1 MKNIYWDN
9 MINGDKAAFL
19 SIYHNHY
26 RALFYYGFSLT
37 ADRELTKDCIQELFL
52 DIWNTR
58 PTLNK
63 EVENIQSYLFTWLRR
78 KISRTQSR
86 LLKEKSYEQSREVNE
101 TKEFSYEEL
110 LIAFQQT
117 EEKKEQL
124 SRALE
129 TLTKKQLEIIRLK
142 FFENLSYAAIS
153 EKTSLSTRT
162 VYNLIYVAI
171 SRLRESMTILV

>member
-1 MKNIYWDN
+1 MKNIFWDN
-9 MINGDKAAFL
+9 MINGDKEAFL
-19 SIYHNHY
+19 AIYHNHY

-63 EVENIQSYLFTWLRR
+63 EVENVQSYLFTWLRR

-86 LLKEKSYEQSREVNE
+86 LSKEKSYEQSVEVNE

-124 SRALE
+124 ARALE

-153 EKTSLSTRT
+153 EKTSLTTRT
-162 VYNLIYVAI
+162 VYNLIYEAI
-171 SRLRESMTILV
+171 SRLRENMTILF